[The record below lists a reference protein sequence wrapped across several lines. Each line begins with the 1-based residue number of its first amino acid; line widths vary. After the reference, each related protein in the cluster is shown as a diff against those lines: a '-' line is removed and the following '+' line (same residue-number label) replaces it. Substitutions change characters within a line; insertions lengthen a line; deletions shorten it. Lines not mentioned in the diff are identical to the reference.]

1 MISILCMNIKS
12 KRTGNRELH
21 LKTLNKM
28 LPCFAAFERHLYV
41 KPAYLYFQPK
51 CHIHKGTKTFLLMGY
66 MYLEGQISYGV
77 VCHLIFYRTM
87 TRSLTA
93 AGLILV

>member
-28 LPCFAAFERHLYV
+28 LPYFAAFERHFYV
-41 KPAYLYFQPK
+41 KPAYLYFHPMIELKVSHPQGYK
-51 CHIHKGTKTFLLMGY
+51 NFSTDGLHVFRRTDKLWGGLSSDLL
-66 MYLEGQISYGV
+66 
-77 VCHLIFYRTM
+77 
-87 TRSLTA
+87 
-93 AGLILV
+93 